1 MYINDIRYLTTTEVA
16 QMLGVSTGTVINFVR
31 RGWLS
36 GSKND
41 CSKIRS
47 PFLFTKKDVDDFIA
61 NFFPDENRR
70 WHPKLKD
77 VEPEPEPVKPDP
89 VEVEQ
94 VKKQVEIIDL
104 GDLTAALQI
113 LNEEVRK
120 LRDVLSNL

>member
-1 MYINDIRYLTTTEVA
+1 MYINDIRYLTTAEVA

-41 CSKIRS
+41 CSKLRS

-70 WHPKLKD
+70 WHPRKN
-77 VEPEPEPVKPDP
+77 VEESEPVEPDP
-89 VEVEQ
+89 VEKVEQ
-94 VKKQVEIIDL
+94 PKTTVEIIDL
-104 GDLTAALQI
+104 SNLTAALE
-113 LNEEVRK
+113 LVCEEVRK
-120 LRDVLSNL
+120 LRETLSNL